1 MLWPCLG
8 NQRFEFA
15 TTQRSSGTLADSKT
29 LFHHTLPMFY
39 AVLKTIHLL
48 SVIVWVGGM
57 VFAHFFLRPALAT
70 LAAPERLR
78 LMHDVLGRFFQAV
91 LVLATL
97 TLASGV
103 WMIGRTARQMAQ
115 ASVKFNM
122 PIEWMV
128 MATLGL
134 VMLAVFAYIRL
145 VLFRRLSQAV
155 TASAWPAGGVAL
167 ASIRSW
173 VMVNL
178 VLGVVIVLVT
188 LMGAAS

>member
-1 MLWPCLG
+1 
-8 NQRFEFA
+8 
-15 TTQRSSGTLADSKT
+15 
-29 LFHHTLPMFY
+29 
-39 AVLKTIHLL
+39 
-48 SVIVWVGGM
+48 M